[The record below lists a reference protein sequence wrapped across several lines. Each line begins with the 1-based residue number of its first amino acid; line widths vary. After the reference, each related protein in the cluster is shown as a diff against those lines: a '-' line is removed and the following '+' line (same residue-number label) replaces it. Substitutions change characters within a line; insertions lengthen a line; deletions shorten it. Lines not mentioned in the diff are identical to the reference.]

1 MIIICP
7 RFCLSTQQGGGV
19 ENNFGLEIAYTLGST
34 TTIPGDIYI
43 VNNWLNVPSYWPE
56 RPWQILFS
64 PKISIPP
71 SAGLWGQTVLRFIPP
86 LQPKY
91 HLPTSQ
97 KLQLYREKAE
107 LWFTNPPR
115 LLVTHGNQLRNSPSQ
130 SSDSCLKSKYF
141 GVEWALLQKSAGFQF
156 PSRPQKCTWTV
167 LLLQENRDLGIT
179 FFLSMCYRNVFC
191 SITHREA

>member
-1 MIIICP
+1 M
-7 RFCLSTQQGGGV
+7 T
-19 ENNFGLEIAYTLGST
+19 
-34 TTIPGDIYI
+34 YI

-86 LQPKY
+86 LQPRY

-130 SSDSCLKSKYF
+130 SSGSCFKSKYLGLNGLCCKKAPVF
-141 GVEWALLQKSAGFQF
+141 NFHPGHKSALGQF
-156 PSRPQKCTWTV
+156 CLCKKTETLESLFSSLCV
-167 LLLQENRDLGIT
+167 IA
-179 FFLSMCYRNVFC
+179 MCF
-191 SITHREA
+191 AA